1 MNQPTFEDW
10 QARAAVL
17 RVEGRAFID
26 GEARHAH
33 TGATFACV
41 SPIDGGVLAHV
52 ADCGTDDVD
61 LAVMSVAES
70 VYGPGRDAL
79 LAADLS
85 GIPREHDFDPSR
97 PPSEPA
103 R

>member
-1 MNQPTFEDW
+1 MGAEEFQAY
-10 QARAAVL
+10 ARAAL
-17 RVEGRAFID
+17 ARMGVE
-26 GEARHAH
+26 
-33 TGATFACV
+33 
-41 SPIDGGVLAHV
+41 
-52 ADCGTDDVD
+52 ADDID

-97 PPSEPA
+97 PPSDFA
-103 R
+103 RSA